1 MEVLSLKDR
10 GTNVGSYHQFFFTLA
25 LPTLPISGLVQ
36 QGLQS
41 QGVLHKF
48 YGTFTLL
55 SPGLRV
61 DTLSFDDS
69 QMYSSGVNS
78 HPDLKQ
84 MYFQ

>member
-1 MEVLSLKDR
+1 MEVLSLRDR

-55 SPGLRV
+55 SPRLRV
-61 DTLSFDDS
+61 TTLYVLLITVRCIV
-69 QMYSSGVNS
+69 QGLI
-78 HPDLKQ
+78 PTLT
-84 MYFQ
+84 

>member
-55 SPGLRV
+55 SPRLRV
-61 DTLSFDDS
+61 ATLHILLMILECVS
-69 QMYSSGVNS
+69 QGLI
-78 HPDLKQ
+78 PTLT
-84 MYFQ
+84 